1 MKSRK
6 LIYKAT
12 FRETDAG
19 LNYSGV
25 SSHSERLLVG
35 TIHVSFA
42 GTLRAMKMEK
52 ARCQTFSFAGSHV

>member
-25 SSHSERLLVG
+25 SSHSERLLVRFICWNASG
-35 TIHVSFA
+35 H
-42 GTLRAMKMEK
+42 EN
-52 ARCQTFSFAGSHV
+52 